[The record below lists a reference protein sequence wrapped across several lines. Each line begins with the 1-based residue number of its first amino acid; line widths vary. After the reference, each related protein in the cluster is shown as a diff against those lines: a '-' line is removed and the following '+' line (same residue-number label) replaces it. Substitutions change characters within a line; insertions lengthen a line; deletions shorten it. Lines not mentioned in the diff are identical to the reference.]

1 MKIEKMTIPPF
12 LTLELQLLE
21 SVIATQKKSSKETRE
36 EMRQENRN
44 VLKSKIENLIKRK
57 AQKMDFATLYFEKC
71 AKLENAQTWKRGKN
85 EKCAN

>member
-21 SVIATQKKSSKETRE
+21 SSIATQKKSSKETRE
-36 EMRQENRN
+36 ELRQENRN

-57 AQKMDFATLYFEKC
+57 AQKMKISANITE
-71 AKLENAQTWKRGKN
+71 KN
-85 EKCAN
+85 EAFLLNE